1 VEHED
6 VEKDEEELWEN
17 EDLDEDVVKEDEN
30 LDEDKDIEEDEDRKG

>member
-1 VEHED
+1 MEHED